1 MLYIITENQN
11 ILKKVQPFVEELK
24 IAFARTT
31 KELLDYR
38 IVTDTDTVL
47 IATDEKVSKAQ
58 TSKFP
63 RNTQVLTLTKDSVG
77 EDLDVTLLFVKVL
90 GHPRYGTFLHSPEVL
105 ISEPVKVVS
114 AAPITVSEPFN
125 PKAVT
130 EKKTAKVVSKPTPK
144 TSEKKEVKGF
154 SLDKKDAKTTATF
167 EKAESISEER
177 KTSTKIVTEQKSI
190 NFKRDNIP
198 VSAEVLKGETQVRL
212 VEGQKGIREAVYEL
226 TIDDA
231 TGKVISKKELKDQSK
246 VIKEPVNAVY
256 HVLDKNAQPIKK
268 PVEPVEIKKTVQPK
282 GQSFKVVNK
291 TPEVKAPVVKGAP
304 APFAFEAPTE
314 PVVEQV
320 DAPVSVVEEAPFD
333 FGGAPVVPTEP
344 VTEAVNDAPFAFES
358 VEDNTGDD
366 ALNSLL
372 NSDIAKKLM

>member
-1 MLYIITENQN
+1 MLYIITENQT
-11 ILKKVQPFVEELK
+11 ILKKVQPFVDELK

-90 GHPRYGTFLHSPEVL
+90 GHPRYGTFLHSPEAL

-114 AAPITVSEPFN
+114 AAPKTVTEPFN
-125 PKAVT
+125 PATVT
-130 EKKTAKVVSKPTPK
+130 EKKSSKTVSKPTPK
-144 TSEKKEVKGF
+144 TSEKKEVK
-154 SLDKKDAKTTATF
+154 TTATF
-167 EKAESISEER
+167 EKAEPVSEER
-177 KTSTKIVTEQKSI
+177 KTSTKIVKENKSI

-231 TGKVISKKELKDQSK
+231 TGKVVSKKELKDQSK

-256 HVLDKNAQPIKK
+256 HVLEKTAQPIKK
-268 PVEPVEIKKTVQPK
+268 PIEPIVPKKPVQPK

-291 TPEVKAPVVKGAP
+291 TPEVKAPVVEEIP

-314 PVVEQV
+314 PVAEQV
-320 DAPVSVVEEAPFD
+320 DTPVSVVEEAPFD
-333 FGGAPVVPTEP
+333 FGGVPEVPTEP
-344 VTEAVNDAPFAFES
+344 VTEVVNDAPFAFEP

>member
-114 AAPITVSEPFN
+114 AAPVTVAEPFN
-125 PKAVT
+125 PATIT
-130 EKKTAKVVSKPTPK
+130 EKKTSKVASKSTPK
-144 TSEKKEVKGF
+144 NSEKKEVKGF
-154 SLDKKDAKTTATF
+154 SLDTKEAKTTATF
-167 EKAESISEER
+167 EKAEPVSEER
-177 KTSTKIVTEQKSI
+177 KTSTKIVKENKSI

-231 TGKVISKKELKDQSK
+231 TGKVVSKKELKDQSK

-256 HVLDKNAQPIKK
+256 HVLEKTAQPIKK
-268 PVEPVEIKKTVQPK
+268 PVEPVVPKKTVQPK

-291 TPEVKAPVVKGAP
+291 TPDVKAPVVEETP
-304 APFAFEAPTE
+304 APFAFETPTE
-314 PVVEQV
+314 PVAEQV
-320 DAPVSVVEEAPFD
+320 DTPVSVAEEAPFD
-333 FGGAPVVPTEP
+333 FGDAPVVPAES
-344 VTEAVNDAPFAFES
+344 VAEMGNDAPFAFEP

>member
-114 AAPITVSEPFN
+114 AAPKTVTEPFN
-125 PKAVT
+125 PATVT
-130 EKKTAKVVSKPTPK
+130 EKKTSKVVSKPTPK
-144 TSEKKEVKGF
+144 VSEKKEV
-154 SLDKKDAKTTATF
+154 KTTATF
-167 EKAESISEER
+167 EKAEPVSEER
-177 KTSTKIVTEQKSI
+177 KTSIKIVKEEKSI

-198 VSAEVLKGETQVRL
+198 VSADVLKGETQVRL
-212 VEGQKGIREAVYEL
+212 VEGQKGVREAVYEL
-226 TIDDA
+226 TIDDT
-231 TGKVISKKELKDQSK
+231 TGKVISKKELKDKSR

-256 HVLDKNAQPIKK
+256 HVLDKTAQPIKK
-268 PVEPVEIKKTVQPK
+268 PVEPVEPKKPTQPK

-291 TPEVKAPVVKGAP
+291 TPEVKQAVTEEVP

-314 PVVEQV
+314 PVAEEVV
-320 DAPVSVVEEAPFD
+320 TPAPVTEETPFD
-333 FGGAPVVPTEP
+333 FGGAPVLPAEP
-344 VTEAVNDAPFAFES
+344 VAEVTNDAPFAFEP

>member
-1 MLYIITENQN
+1 LLYIITENQN

-114 AAPITVSEPFN
+114 AAPKTVTEPFN
-125 PKAVT
+125 PATVT
-130 EKKTAKVVSKPTPK
+130 EKKTSKVVSKPTPK
-144 TSEKKEVKGF
+144 VSEKKEV
-154 SLDKKDAKTTATF
+154 KTTATF
-167 EKAESISEER
+167 EKAEPVSEER
-177 KTSTKIVTEQKSI
+177 KTSIKIVKENKSI

-231 TGKVISKKELKDQSK
+231 TGKVVSKKELKDQSK

-256 HVLDKNAQPIKK
+256 HVLEKNAQPIKK
-268 PVEPVEIKKTVQPK
+268 PVEPVVPKKPVQPK

-291 TPEVKAPVVKGAP
+291 TPEAKAPVVEEAP

-314 PVVEQV
+314 PVAEQV
-320 DAPVSVVEEAPFD
+320 DTPVPVVEEAPFD
-333 FGGAPVVPTEP
+333 FGDAPVVPTEP
-344 VTEAVNDAPFAFES
+344 VAEVVNDAPFAFEP

>member
-38 IVTDTDTVL
+38 IVTDSDTVL
-47 IATDEKVSKAQ
+47 VATDEKVGKAVL
-58 TSKFP
+58 SKFP
-63 RNTQVLTLTKDSVG
+63 RNTQILTLTKDSVG
-77 EDLDVTLLFVKVL
+77 EELDVTLLFVKVL
-90 GHPRYGTFLHSPEVL
+90 GHPRYGTFLHAPEVIL
-105 ISEPVKVVS
+105 SQP
-114 AAPITVSEPFN
+114 ATVLVDPSKTVTEPFN
-125 PKAVT
+125 PATVT
-130 EKKTAKVVSKPTPK
+130 EKKTSKVVSKPTPK
-144 TSEKKEVKGF
+144 TSEKKEVK
-154 SLDKKDAKTTATF
+154 TTATF
-167 EKAESISEER
+167 EKAEPATEER
-177 KTSTKIVTEQKSI
+177 KTSTKIVKENKSI

-231 TGKVISKKELKDQSK
+231 TGKVVSKKELKDQSK
-246 VIKEPVNAVY
+246 VIKEPINAVY
-256 HVLDKNAQPIKK
+256 HVLEKTTQPIKK
-268 PVEPVEIKKTVQPK
+268 PVEPVVPKKPVQPK

-291 TPEVKAPVVKGAP
+291 TPDVKAPVVDETP
-304 APFAFEAPTE
+304 APFAFETPTE
-314 PVVEQV
+314 PVAEQV
-320 DAPVSVVEEAPFD
+320 DTPVSVTEEAPFD
-333 FGGAPVVPTEP
+333 FGDVPVVPAEP
-344 VTEAVNDAPFAFES
+344 VAEVGNDAPFAFEP

>member
-1 MLYIITENQN
+1 MLYIITENQA
-11 ILKKVQPFVEELK
+11 ILKKVQPFVDELK
-24 IAFARTT
+24 IAFVRTV

-38 IVTDTDTVL
+38 IVTDKDTVL
-47 IATDEKVSKAQ
+47 IATDEKVSKS
-58 TSKFP
+58 TYSKFS
-63 RNTQVLTLTKDSVG
+63 RNTQILTLTKDSVG
-77 EDLDVTLLFVKVL
+77 EELDVTLLFVKVL
-90 GHPRYGTFLHSPEVL
+90 GHPRYGTFLHSPEALV
-105 ISEPVKVVS
+105 SEPVKVVNFN
-114 AAPITVSEPFN
+114 PQTVSEPFN
-125 PKAVT
+125 PATVT
-130 EKKTAKVVSKPTPK
+130 EKKTSKVTSKPTPK
-144 TSEKKEVKGF
+144 VSEKKEV
-154 SLDKKDAKTTATF
+154 KTTATF
-167 EKAESISEER
+167 EKAESVSEER
-177 KTSTKIVTEQKSI
+177 KTSTKIVKENKSI

-231 TGKVISKKELKDQSK
+231 TGKVVSKKELKDQSK

-256 HVLDKNAQPIKK
+256 HVLEKTAQPIKK
-268 PVEPVEIKKTVQPK
+268 PIEPIVPKKPVQPK

-291 TPEVKAPVVKGAP
+291 TPEVKAPVVEETP

-314 PVVEQV
+314 SVAEQV
-320 DAPVSVVEEAPFD
+320 DTPVSVVEEAPFD
-333 FGGAPVVPTEP
+333 FGDAPVVPTEP
-344 VTEAVNDAPFAFES
+344 VAEVVNDAPFAFEP

>member
-90 GHPRYGTFLHSPEVL
+90 GHPRYGTFLHSPEAL
-105 ISEPVKVVS
+105 ISEPVKVVN
-114 AAPITVSEPFN
+114 AAPKTVTEPFN
-125 PKAVT
+125 PATIT
-130 EKKTAKVVSKPTPK
+130 EKKTPTKAVSKPTVK
-144 TSEKKEVKGF
+144 TPEKKETEV
-154 SLDKKDAKTTATF
+154 TEEAT
-167 EKAESISEER
+167 
-177 KTSTKIVTEQKSI
+177 TSTKIVKEKKSI

-198 VSAEVLKGETQVRL
+198 VSADVLKGETQVRL
-212 VEGQKGIREAVYEL
+212 VEGQKGVREAVYEL

-231 TGKVISKKELKDQSK
+231 TGKILSKKELKDQSK

-256 HVLDKNAQPIKK
+256 HVLDKTAQPIKK
-268 PVEPVEIKKTVQPK
+268 PVEPVQPKKSVQPK

-291 TPEVKAPVVKGAP
+291 TPEAKTPVVEEAP

-314 PVVEQV
+314 PVAEQV
-320 DAPVSVVEEAPFD
+320 DTPVSVTEEAPFD
-333 FGGAPVVPTEP
+333 FGDAPVVPAEP
-344 VTEAVNDAPFAFES
+344 VAEVGNDAPFAFEP

>member
-1 MLYIITENQN
+1 MLYIITENQT

-90 GHPRYGTFLHSPEVL
+90 GHPRYGTFLHSPEAL
-105 ISEPVKVVS
+105 ISEPVKVVNIN
-114 AAPITVSEPFN
+114 PQTVSEPFN
-125 PKAVT
+125 PAKAVA
-130 EKKTAKVVSKPTPK
+130 EKKTLTKVVSKSTPK
-144 TSEKKEVKGF
+144 VSEKKDTKN
-154 SLDKKDAKTTATF
+154 TATF
-167 EKAESISEER
+167 EKAEPVSEER
-177 KTSTKIVTEQKSI
+177 KTSTKIVKENKSI

-231 TGKVISKKELKDQSK
+231 TGKVVSKKELKDQSK

-256 HVLDKNAQPIKK
+256 HVLEKTAQPIKK
-268 PVEPVEIKKTVQPK
+268 PVEPVVSKKPVQPK
-282 GQSFKVVNK
+282 GQSFKIVNK
-291 TPEVKAPVVKGAP
+291 TSEVKAPVVEEAP

-314 PVVEQV
+314 TVAEKT
-320 DAPVSVVEEAPFD
+320 DTPVSVVEEAPFD
-333 FGGAPVVPTEP
+333 FGGVPEVPTEP
-344 VTEAVNDAPFAFES
+344 VAEVVNDAPFAFEP

>member
-24 IAFARTT
+24 IAFVRTT

-38 IVTDTDTVL
+38 IVTDSDTVL
-47 IATDEKVSKAQ
+47 VATDEKVSKS
-58 TSKFP
+58 TYSKFP
-63 RNTQVLTLTKDSVG
+63 RNTQILTLTKDSIG

-90 GHPRYGTFLHSPEVL
+90 GHPRYGTFLHSPEAI
-105 ISEPVKVVS
+105 ISEPVKVVNL
-114 AAPITVSEPFN
+114 APTTVTEPFN
-125 PKAVT
+125 PTTVT
-130 EKKTAKVVSKPTPK
+130 EKKSSKVVSKPTSK
-144 TSEKKEVKGF
+144 SSEKKEVK
-154 SLDKKDAKTTATF
+154 TNATF
-167 EKAESISEER
+167 EKAEPVAGER
-177 KTSTKIVTEQKSI
+177 KTSTKIVKENKSI

-198 VSAEVLKGETQVRL
+198 VSVEVLKGETQVRL

-256 HVLDKNAQPIKK
+256 HVLDKTAQPTKK
-268 PVEPVEIKKTVQPK
+268 PVEPVEIKKPVQPK

-291 TPEVKAPVVKGAP
+291 TPEVKAPVVEEVP

-314 PVVEQV
+314 PVTEKV
-320 DAPVSVVEEAPFD
+320 DTPVSVVEEAPFD
-333 FGGAPVVPTEP
+333 FGGAPVVPAEP
-344 VTEAVNDAPFAFES
+344 VTEVGNDAPFAFEP

>member
-63 RNTQVLTLTKDSVG
+63 RNTQVLTLTKDSIG

-114 AAPITVSEPFN
+114 AAPKTVTEPFN
-125 PKAVT
+125 PATVT
-130 EKKTAKVVSKPTPK
+130 EKKSSKTVSKPTPK
-144 TSEKKEVKGF
+144 VAEKKETKVSKEP
-154 SLDKKDAKTTATF
+154 TT
-167 EKAESISEER
+167 SV
-177 KTSTKIVTEQKSI
+177 KIVKEEKSI

-198 VSAEVLKGETQVRL
+198 VSADVLKGETQVRL
-212 VEGQKGIREAVYEL
+212 VEGQKGVREAVYEL
-226 TIDDA
+226 TLDDT
-231 TGKVISKKELKDQSK
+231 TGKVISKKELKDKSR

-256 HVLDKNAQPIKK
+256 HVLDKTTQPIKK
-268 PVEPVEIKKTVQPK
+268 PVEPVEPKKPTQPK
-282 GQSFKVVNK
+282 GESFKVVNK
-291 TPEVKAPVVKGAP
+291 TPEVKQAVTEEVP

-314 PVVEQV
+314 PVAEEVV
-320 DAPVSVVEEAPFD
+320 TPAPVTEETPFD
-333 FGGAPVVPTEP
+333 FGGAPVLPAEP
-344 VTEAVNDAPFAFES
+344 VAEVTNDAPFAFEP
-358 VEDNTGDD
+358 VGDNESDSGLD
-366 ALNSLL
+366 SLL
-372 NSDIAKKLM
+372 NSDIAKKLME

>member
-11 ILKKVQPFVEELK
+11 VLKKVQPFVDELK
-24 IAFARTT
+24 IAFVRTT
-31 KELLDYR
+31 EELLDYR
-38 IVTDTDTVL
+38 IIRDTDTVL
-47 IATDEKVSKAQ
+47 IATDERVSKARL
-58 TSKFP
+58 SKFP

-90 GHPRYGTFLHSPEVL
+90 GHPRYGTFLHSPEAL
-105 ISEPVKVVS
+105 ISEPVKVVN
-114 AAPITVSEPFN
+114 AVPTTVTEPFN
-125 PKAVT
+125 PATVV
-130 EKKTAKVVSKPTPK
+130 EKKSSKVASKPTPK
-144 TSEKKEVKGF
+144 VSEKKEV
-154 SLDKKDAKTTATF
+154 KTTATF
-167 EKAESISEER
+167 EKAEPVAEER
-177 KTSTKIVTEQKSI
+177 KTSTKIVKENKSI

-231 TGKVISKKELKDQSK
+231 TGNVVSKKELKDQSK

-256 HVLDKNAQPIKK
+256 HVLEKTAQPIKK
-268 PVEPVEIKKTVQPK
+268 PVEPVVPKKTVQPK

-291 TPEVKAPVVKGAP
+291 TPDVKAPVVEETP
-304 APFAFEAPTE
+304 APFAFETPTE
-314 PVVEQV
+314 SVAEQV
-320 DAPVSVVEEAPFD
+320 DTPVSVVEEAPFD
-333 FGGAPVVPTEP
+333 FGDAPLVPTEP
-344 VTEAVNDAPFAFES
+344 VAEVGNDAPFAFEP
-358 VEDNTGDD
+358 VEDNTDD